1 MNFPPLPTDASI
13 NAAKNKIKKSIH
25 PSNFTDA
32 EIAEAIVEKG
42 QGWKAYL
49 FSKLPNLAQNANIS
63 SAGSSLPSEIVT
75 IIFGPNRTHLDCHKA
90 LLRYHSGLFDAYF
103 QWNNKRQIILEEE
116 GVLEVSAFV
125 TWCYTGQIDI
135 NKLGISPA
143 SLWHFGD
150 RIRSQR
156 FMNEAMYALFWYMR
170 HNILLAEDTMD
181 IYSKTTPG
189 SKLRLFLK
197 GMIASSGILSASERG
212 YPSMEAKWKK
222 MIEAD
227 SQEVNDML
235 AEVVMEGG
243 NLYKKEEM
251 SRQPF
256 YHKNHWKYLE
266 KIETR
271 SLEDIANKVPVL
283 QAHGG

>member
-1 MNFPPLPTDASI
+1 MKVGLMNFPPLPTDAPI
-13 NAAKNKIKKSIH
+13 DAAKNEIQKSIH
-25 PSNFTDA
+25 LSNFTEA
-32 EIAEAIVEKG
+32 EIAEAIAEKG
-42 QGWKAYL
+42 QGWKML
-49 FSKLPNLAQNANIS
+49 PVLQTSKSCPKSQC
-63 SAGSSLPSEIVT
+63 
-75 IIFGPNRTHLDCHKA
+75 F
-90 LLRYHSGLFDAYF
+90 FDAYF
-103 QWNNKRQIILEEE
+103 QWNNERKIILEVEE
-116 GVLEVSAFV
+116 VLEVSAFV

-143 SLWHFGD
+143 SLWLFGD
-150 RIRSQR
+150 RIRSQQ
-156 FMNEAMYALFWYMR
+156 FMNEAIYALFWYMR
-170 HNILLAEDTMD
+170 HNILLVEDTMV
-181 IYSKTTPG
+181 IYSKTAPE

-227 SQEVNDML
+227 SQEVIDIL

-271 SLEDIANKVPVL
+271 SLEDIANKVPGP
-283 QAHGG
+283 QAHRG